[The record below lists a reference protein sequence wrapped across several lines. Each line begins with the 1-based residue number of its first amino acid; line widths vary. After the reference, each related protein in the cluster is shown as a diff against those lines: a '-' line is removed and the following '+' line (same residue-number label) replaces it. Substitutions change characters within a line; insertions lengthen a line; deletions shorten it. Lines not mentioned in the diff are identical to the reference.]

1 MQNRNLLIS
10 GESGT
15 GKTSL
20 LRVMAGLWNC
30 CCTGNVERNRPLR
43 PPSSLFF
50 VPQRAYFPLGHS
62 LRQQL
67 VYPLKALPVER
78 DLDRLAKILDWIKM
92 DYLLVRC
99 GGFDS
104 TVTWDWNDSLSQGEL
119 QAIFFL
125 IYFKKF
131 QFFSAYQLDVF
142 SITVHE

>member
-1 MQNRNLLIS
+1 
-10 GESGT
+10 
-15 GKTSL
+15 
-20 LRVMAGLWNC
+20 
-30 CCTGNVERNRPLR
+30 
-43 PPSSLFF
+43 
-50 VPQRAYFPLGHS
+50 LGHS

-125 IYFKKF
+125 IYFKK
-131 QFFSAYQLDVF
+131 LK
-142 SITVHE
+142 I